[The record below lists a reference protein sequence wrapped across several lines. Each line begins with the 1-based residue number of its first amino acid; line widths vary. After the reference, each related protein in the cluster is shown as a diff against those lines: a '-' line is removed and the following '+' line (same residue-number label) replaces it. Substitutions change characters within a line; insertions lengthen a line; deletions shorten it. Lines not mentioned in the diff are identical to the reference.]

1 MRKKLVFV
9 SVVLFCSLALLQYF
23 SLNGAFD
30 SSSEQTKTDQEPIFN
45 VQPVNQVNVY
55 YYDDYFVVQKDG
67 KYIVY
72 PSSNKKSI

>member
-9 SVVLFCSLALLQYF
+9 SLVLFCSLALLQYF
-23 SLNGAFD
+23 SLNRAFD
-30 SSSEQTKTDQEPIFN
+30 GSTEQSKTDSEPLLN

-67 KYIVY
+67 KYVVY
-72 PSSNKKSI
+72 PAQNKSI